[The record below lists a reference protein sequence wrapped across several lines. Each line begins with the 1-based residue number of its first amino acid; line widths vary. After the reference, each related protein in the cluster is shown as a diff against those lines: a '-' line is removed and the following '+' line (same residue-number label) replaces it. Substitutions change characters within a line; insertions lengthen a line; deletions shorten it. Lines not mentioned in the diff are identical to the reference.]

1 MPARARDGVVKKSKR
16 RGRNAVTMHEVAEHA
31 GVSPMTVSRVISGDA
46 NVKPE
51 TRKRVDAAIK
61 HFGYSPNVAARNL
74 ARAASVHVGLLYNN
88 PSAAYMNELLVGVLE
103 YSRKAGCQILLEKCG
118 TRGERAAIEKLM
130 ADGVGGI
137 ILPPPLSDSRVA
149 IDALKRRDIP
159 FVAVAT
165 GRLEGNGLAVR
176 IDDFE
181 AAASMTRHLIALGH
195 RRIGFIR
202 GAPNQ
207 HASAE
212 RYAGYKA
219 ALSEAQIPLRAEWVK
234 QGSFTYRSGLLPS
247 EQLLTGPE
255 RPSAIFASNDDMAAA
270 AVSVAHRL
278 NLEVPSQLS
287 IVGFDDTPLAT
298 SIWPALTTVLQP
310 VAEMARLA
318 MELLLLEIHE
328 RREGRTLG
336 PKHQIMKFE
345 IVKRDS
351 TATAV

>member
-1 MPARARDGVVKKSKR
+1 MKKSKR

-51 TRKRVDAAIK
+51 TRKRVEAAIK
-61 HFGYSPNVAARNL
+61 HFGYSPNLAARNL
-74 ARAASVHVGLLYNN
+74 ARAATVHIGLLYNN
-88 PSAAYMNELLVGVLE
+88 PSAAYLNELLVGVLE
-103 YSRKAGCQILLEKCG
+103 QSRRAGCQILLEKCG
-118 TRGERAAIEKLM
+118 TRNERAAVEKLV

-137 ILPPPLSDSRVA
+137 ILPPPLSDSRAA
-149 IDALKRRDIP
+149 IEALTSRNIP

-165 GRLEGNGLAVR
+165 GRLQGSGLAVR

-181 AAASMTRHLIALGH
+181 AAASMTRYLISLGH
-195 RRIGFIR
+195 RGIGFIR

-212 RYAGYKA
+212 RYAGYKE
-219 ALSEAQIPLRAEWVK
+219 ALRAAQIPLRTEWVK
-234 QGSFTYRSGLLPS
+234 QGSFSYRSGLLAS
-247 EQLLTGPE
+247 EQLLSGAE

-278 NLEVPSQLS
+278 HLDVPSQLS

-318 MELLLLEIHE
+318 TEMLLSEIQE

-336 PKHQIMKFE
+336 AREQIMKFE
-345 IVKRDS
+345 LVKRDS
-351 TATAV
+351 SAAA

>member
-1 MPARARDGVVKKSKR
+1 VKKTKR

-31 GVSPMTVSRVISGDA
+31 GVSPMTVSRVISGEA

-51 TRKRVDAAIK
+51 TRKRVEAAIK

-74 ARAASVHVGLLYNN
+74 ARAAAVHIGLLYNN

-103 YSRKAGCQILLEKCG
+103 HSRKAGCQIMLEKCG
-118 TRGERAAIEKLM
+118 PRGERAAVEKLL

-149 IDALKRRDIP
+149 IDALWARDVP

-165 GRLEGNGLAVR
+165 GRLEGSGLAVR
-176 IDDFE
+176 INDFE
-181 AAASMTRHLIALGH
+181 AAASMTRHLISLGH

-212 RYAGYKA
+212 RYAGYTA
-219 ALSEAQIPLRAEWVK
+219 ALREAQIPLRTGWVK
-234 QGSFTYRSGLLPS
+234 QGSFTYRSGLLPA
-247 EQLLTGPE
+247 EQLLSGPE
-255 RPSAIFASNDDMAAA
+255 RPTAIFASNDDMAAA

-310 VAEMARLA
+310 VAEMARQA
-318 MELLLLEIHE
+318 TELLLQEIQE
-328 RREGRTLG
+328 RHEGRTLG
-336 PKHQIMKFE
+336 PRQLILRFE
-345 IVKRDS
+345 LVLRES
-351 TATAV
+351 TAPV

>member
-1 MPARARDGVVKKSKR
+1 
-16 RGRNAVTMHEVAEHA
+16 
-31 GVSPMTVSRVISGDA
+31 
-46 NVKPE
+46 
-51 TRKRVDAAIK
+51 
-61 HFGYSPNVAARNL
+61 L
-74 ARAASVHVGLLYNN
+74 ARAATVHIGLLYNN

-103 YSRKAGCQILLEKCG
+103 HSRKAGCQILLEKCG
-118 TRGERAAIEKLM
+118 TRNERAAVEKLV

-137 ILPPPLSDSRVA
+137 ILPPPLSDSKAA
-149 IDALKRRDIP
+149 IEALTSRGIP

-165 GRLEGNGLAVR
+165 GHLEGAGLAVR

-181 AAASMTRHLIALGH
+181 AAASMTRYLISLGH

-219 ALSEAQIPLRAEWVK
+219 ALREAQIPLRTEWVK

-247 EQLLTGPE
+247 EQLLTGAE

-278 NLEVPSQLS
+278 NLDVPSQLS

-318 MELLLLEIHE
+318 TEMLLSEIQE

-336 PKHQIMKFE
+336 AREQIMKFE
-345 IVKRDS
+345 LVKRDS
-351 TATAV
+351 SAPA

>member
-1 MPARARDGVVKKSKR
+1 MKKAKR

-74 ARAASVHVGLLYNN
+74 ARAASVHIGLLYNN

-118 TRGERAAIEKLM
+118 TRGERTAIEKLM

-165 GRLEGNGLAVR
+165 GRLEGTGLAVR

-219 ALSEAQIPLRAEWVK
+219 ALSEAHIPLRAEWVK

-278 NLEVPSQLS
+278 NLDVPSQLS

-318 MELLLLEIHE
+318 MDLLMSEIHE
-328 RREGRTLG
+328 RGEGRTLG
-336 PKHQIMKFE
+336 PKQQIMKFE

-351 TATAV
+351 TAAAV

>member
-1 MPARARDGVVKKSKR
+1 
-16 RGRNAVTMHEVAEHA
+16 MHEVAEHA

-46 NVKPE
+46 NVKDE

-74 ARAASVHVGLLYNN
+74 ARAASVHIGLLYNN

-103 YSRKAGCQILLEKCG
+103 HSRKAGCQILLEKCDA
-118 TRGERAAIEKLM
+118 RGERAAVEKLV

-137 ILPPPLSDSRVA
+137 ILPPPLSDSRAAV
-149 IDALKRRDIP
+149 DALRSRDLP

-165 GRLEGNGLAVR
+165 GRLEGNGLSVR

-181 AAASMTRHLIALGH
+181 AAASMTRYLISLGH

-212 RYAGYKA
+212 RYAGFKA
-219 ALSEAQIPLRAEWVK
+219 ALREAQIPLHTEWVK

-247 EQLLTGPE
+247 EQLLSGAE

-278 NLEVPSQLS
+278 NLDVPTQLS

-318 MELLLLEIHE
+318 TELLLSEIQE

-336 PKHQIMKFE
+336 AKQQIMKFE
-345 IVKRDS
+345 LIMRDS
-351 TATAV
+351 TAPA

>member
-1 MPARARDGVVKKSKR
+1 VKKSKR

-74 ARAASVHVGLLYNN
+74 ARAATVHIGMLYNN
-88 PSAAYMNELLVGVLE
+88 PSAAYLNELLVGVLE
-103 YSRKAGCQILLEKCG
+103 HSRKAGSQILLEKCG
-118 TRGERAAIEKLM
+118 PRGERTAVEKLV

-137 ILPPPLSDSRVA
+137 IMTPPLSDSRVA
-149 IDALKRRDIP
+149 IEALRSRDIP
-159 FVAVAT
+159 FVSVAT
-165 GRLEGNGLAVR
+165 GRLQGSGLAVR

-181 AAASMTRHLIALGH
+181 AAASMTRYLISLGH

-202 GAPNQ
+202 GAQNQ
-207 HASAE
+207 HVSAE

-219 ALSEAQIPLRAEWVK
+219 ALSEADIPLRTEWVK

-247 EQLLTGPE
+247 EQLLTGAE
-255 RPSAIFASNDDMAAA
+255 RPSAIFASNDEMAAA
-270 AVSVAHRL
+270 AISVAHRL
-278 NLEVPSQLS
+278 NLDVPSQLS

-318 MELLLLEIHE
+318 MELLLMEIHE

-336 PKHQIMKFE
+336 PRQQIMKFE
-345 IVKRDS
+345 LVKRDS
-351 TATAV
+351 TAVAA

>member
-1 MPARARDGVVKKSKR
+1 MKKSKR

-51 TRKRVDAAIK
+51 TRKLVEAAIK

-74 ARAASVHVGLLYNN
+74 ARAATVHIGLLYNN
-88 PSAAYMNELLVGVLE
+88 PSASYMNELLVGVLE
-103 YSRKAGCQILLEKCG
+103 HSRTAGCQILLEKCG
-118 TRGERAAIEKLM
+118 ARGERAAVEKLV

-137 ILPPPLSDSRVA
+137 ILPPPLSDSRAA
-149 IDALKRRDIP
+149 IDALKSRDIP

-165 GRLEGNGLAVR
+165 GRLEGTGLTVR

-181 AAASMTRHLIALGH
+181 AAASMTRYLISLGH
-195 RRIGFIR
+195 RQIGFIR

-207 HASAE
+207 LASAE
-212 RYAGYKA
+212 RFAGFKA
-219 ALSEAQIPLRAEWVK
+219 ALREAQIPLRQDWVK
-234 QGSFTYRSGLLPS
+234 QGSFTYRSGLIAS
-247 EQLLTGPE
+247 EQLLSGPE
-255 RPSAIFASNDDMAAA
+255 RPTAIFASNDDMAAA
-270 AVSVAHRL
+270 AVSMAHRL
-278 NLEVPSQLS
+278 NLDVPTQLS

-298 SIWPALTTVLQP
+298 SIWPTLTTVLQP

-318 MELLLLEIHE
+318 MELLLSEIQE

-336 PKHQIMKFE
+336 PKQQIMKYE
-345 IVKRDS
+345 LVMRDS
-351 TATAV
+351 SAPA

>member
-1 MPARARDGVVKKSKR
+1 MDTGARDGFVKKSKR
-16 RGRNAVTMHEVAEHA
+16 RGRNVVTMHEVAEHA

-51 TRKRVDAAIK
+51 TRKRVEAAIK
-61 HFGYSPNVAARNL
+61 HFGYSPNLAARNL
-74 ARAASVHVGLLYNN
+74 ARAATVHIGLLYNN
-88 PSAAYMNELLVGVLE
+88 PSAAYLNELLVGVLE
-103 YSRKAGCQILLEKCG
+103 QSRRAGCQIRLEKCG
-118 TRGERAAIEKLM
+118 SRNERAAVEKLV

-137 ILPPPLSDSRVA
+137 ILPPPLSDSRAA
-149 IDALKRRDIP
+149 IEALTSRSIP

-165 GRLEGNGLAVR
+165 GRLQGSGLAVR

-181 AAASMTRHLIALGH
+181 AAASMTRYLISLGH

-212 RYAGYKA
+212 RYAGYKE
-219 ALSEAQIPLRAEWVK
+219 ALSAAQIPLRTEWVK
-234 QGSFTYRSGLLPS
+234 QGSFSYRSGLLAS
-247 EQLLTGPE
+247 EQLLTGAE

-278 NLEVPSQLS
+278 HLEVPSQLS

-310 VAEMARLA
+310 VAEMARQA
-318 MELLLLEIHE
+318 TELLLAEIQE

-336 PKHQIMKFE
+336 PQQRILKFE
-345 IVKRDS
+345 LVKRDS
-351 TATAV
+351 TAPA